1 LVKKGIAMNQSISPQ
16 SVSEPEV
23 IMPSGSV
30 EGLFPLVQGK
40 MVDAPEVLLEIASAE
55 PALPPT
61 QQTLWGEFLQALQR
75 TFRVKPWVTLS
86 SFWVILLV
94 LGWMATA
101 EIISPGNDQPKPRTP
116 VAEAQ
121 REQSSS
127 LGVLGAIG
135 FSCATISIVL
145 AQKFGQD
152 RRR

>member
-1 LVKKGIAMNQSISPQ
+1 MNQPIRPQ
-16 SVSEPEV
+16 SVSEAEAMLRPE
-23 IMPSGSV
+23 
-30 EGLFPLVQGK
+30 EGLFPLIQEKLVA
-40 MVDAPEVLLEIASAE
+40 APEAPLETAE
-55 PALPPT
+55 AELAAPPKLN
-61 QQTLWGEFLQALQR
+61 LWSEFSDALQR

-86 SFWVILLV
+86 SLWVILLV

>member
-1 LVKKGIAMNQSISPQ
+1 MNQPIRPQ
-16 SVSEPEV
+16 SVSEEDV
-23 IMPSGSV
+23 MLRSEESI
-30 EGLFPLVQGK
+30 FPLIQEKIV
-40 MVDAPEVLLEIASAE
+40 VAPESALESAE
-55 PALPPT
+55 TNLQIAPPKLN
-61 QQTLWGEFLQALQR
+61 LWAEFLEALQR

-86 SFWVILLV
+86 SLWVILLV

>member
-1 LVKKGIAMNQSISPQ
+1 MNQPIRPQ
-16 SVSEPEV
+16 SVSEAEVMLRPEE
-23 IMPSGSV
+23 S
-30 EGLFPLVQGK
+30 LFPLIQEK
-40 MVDAPEVLLEIASAE
+40 MVAAPEAALDNAE
-55 PALPPT
+55 ADLQAAPPKLN
-61 QQTLWGEFLQALQR
+61 LWAEFLDALQR

-86 SFWVILLV
+86 SLWVILLV

>member
-1 LVKKGIAMNQSISPQ
+1 VMLRPEDGI
-16 SVSEPEV
+16 
-23 IMPSGSV
+23 
-30 EGLFPLVQGK
+30 FPLIQEK
-40 MVDAPEVLLEIASAE
+40 MVVVAPEAVMAITEAE
-55 PALPPT
+55 LQVAPPKLN
-61 QQTLWGEFLQALQR
+61 LWAEFSDALQR

-86 SFWVILLV
+86 SLWVILLV

>member
-1 LVKKGIAMNQSISPQ
+1 MNQPIRPQSISD
-16 SVSEPEV
+16 SEVMLRAE
-23 IMPSGSV
+23 
-30 EGLFPLVQGK
+30 EGLFPLIQEK
-40 MVDAPEVLLEIASAE
+40 MVAVTPEAALDIAEADPQVAPPRLHLWAE
-55 PALPPT
+55 
-61 QQTLWGEFLQALQR
+61 FSDALQR

-86 SFWVILLV
+86 SLWVILLV

-101 EIISPGNDQPKPRTP
+101 EIISPGSDQPKPRTP

>member
-1 LVKKGIAMNQSISPQ
+1 MNQPIRPQ
-16 SVSEPEV
+16 SVSEAEV
-23 IMPSGSV
+23 MLRSEESI
-30 EGLFPLVQGK
+30 FPLIQEK
-40 MVDAPEVLLEIASAE
+40 MVVVVVAPEASLETAE
-55 PALPPT
+55 ADLAAPPKLN
-61 QQTLWGEFLQALQR
+61 LWAEFSDALQR

-86 SFWVILLV
+86 SLWV

>member
-1 LVKKGIAMNQSISPQ
+1 MNQPIRPQ
-16 SVSEPEV
+16 SVSEAEVMLRPEES
-23 IMPSGSV
+23 IS
-30 EGLFPLVQGK
+30 PLIQEK
-40 MVDAPEVLLEIASAE
+40 MVVMVVVAPEASLETAE
-55 PALPPT
+55 ADLAAPPKLN
-61 QQTLWGEFLQALQR
+61 LWAEFSDALQR

>member
-1 LVKKGIAMNQSISPQ
+1 MNQPIRPQ
-16 SVSEPEV
+16 SVSEEDVMLRPEDG
-23 IMPSGSV
+23 I
-30 EGLFPLVQGK
+30 FPLIQEK
-40 MVDAPEVLLEIASAE
+40 MVVVAPEAVMAITEAE
-55 PALPPT
+55 LQVAPPKLN
-61 QQTLWGEFLQALQR
+61 LWAEFSDALQR

-86 SFWVILLV
+86 SLWVILLV

>member
-1 LVKKGIAMNQSISPQ
+1 MNQPIRPQ
-16 SVSEPEV
+16 SVSE
-23 IMPSGSV
+23 V
-30 EGLFPLVQGK
+30 EAMIRSEESIFPLIQEK
-40 MVDAPEVLLEIASAE
+40 MVVVAPEAAVETAE
-55 PALPPT
+55 VEDLQVGPP
-61 QQTLWGEFLQALQR
+61 QLNLWAEFLDALQR

-86 SFWVILLV
+86 SLWVILLV

-101 EIISPGNDQPKPRTP
+101 EIISPGSDQPKPRTP

>member
-1 LVKKGIAMNQSISPQ
+1 MNQPIRPQ
-16 SVSEPEV
+16 SVSDPEV
-23 IMPSGSV
+23 ILPSE
-30 EGLFPLVQGK
+30 EGLFPLIQEK
-40 MVDAPEVLLEIASAE
+40 MVAAPEVVVLEDADLQLA
-55 PALPPT
+55 PKLN
-61 QQTLWGEFLQALQR
+61 LWVEFSDALQR

-86 SFWVILLV
+86 SLWVILLV

-101 EIISPGNDQPKPRTP
+101 EIISPGSDQPKPRTP

>member
-1 LVKKGIAMNQSISPQ
+1 MNQPIRPQ
-16 SVSEPEV
+16 SVSEAEV
-23 IMPSGSV
+23 MIRSEESI
-30 EGLFPLVQGK
+30 FPLIQEK
-40 MVDAPEVLLEIASAE
+40 MVVAPEAALETAE
-55 PALPPT
+55 ADLQAAPPKLN
-61 QQTLWGEFLQALQR
+61 LWADFLEALQR

-86 SFWVILLV
+86 SLWVILLV

>member
-1 LVKKGIAMNQSISPQ
+1 MNQPIRPQ
-16 SVSEPEV
+16 SVSDPEAM
-23 IMPSGSV
+23 IRSEESI
-30 EGLFPLVQGK
+30 FPLIQEKLV
-40 MVDAPEVLLEIASAE
+40 MAAAPEAALETPEAAD
-55 PALPPT
+55 LQVGPPKIN
-61 QQTLWGEFLQALQR
+61 LWAEFLDALQR

-86 SFWVILLV
+86 SLWVILLV

-101 EIISPGNDQPKPRTP
+101 EIISPGSDQPKPRTP

>member
-1 LVKKGIAMNQSISPQ
+1 MNQPLHPQSISD
-16 SVSEPEV
+16 PEV
-23 IMPSGSV
+23 MLRPE
-30 EGLFPLVQGK
+30 EGLFPLIQETMVAPPEAALETTETNLQAAPPK
-40 MVDAPEVLLEIASAE
+40 MN
-55 PALPPT
+55 
-61 QQTLWGEFLQALQR
+61 LWAEFLEALQR

-86 SFWVILLV
+86 SLWVILLV

-135 FSCATISIVL
+135 FSCATLSIVL

-152 RRR
+152 QRRR

>member
-1 LVKKGIAMNQSISPQ
+1 MNQPIRPQ
-16 SVSEPEV
+16 SVSDAEVMLRPE
-23 IMPSGSV
+23 
-30 EGLFPLVQGK
+30 EGLFPLIQEKIVA
-40 MVDAPEVLLEIASAE
+40 APEAALETAE
-55 PALPPT
+55 AELAPPKLN
-61 QQTLWGEFLQALQR
+61 LWSEFSDALQR

-86 SFWVILLV
+86 SLWVILLV

>member
-1 LVKKGIAMNQSISPQ
+1 MNQPIRPQ
-16 SVSEPEV
+16 SVSEAEV
-23 IMPSGSV
+23 MLRAE
-30 EGLFPLVQGK
+30 EGLFPLIQEK
-40 MVDAPEVLLEIASAE
+40 MVPPPEAAVETTEAALEAAPPKLN
-55 PALPPT
+55 
-61 QQTLWGEFLQALQR
+61 LWAEFLEALQR

-86 SFWVILLV
+86 SLWVILLV

-101 EIISPGNDQPKPRTP
+101 EIISPGSDQPKPRTP

>member
-1 LVKKGIAMNQSISPQ
+1 MNQPIRPQ
-16 SVSEPEV
+16 SVSEEDVMLRPE
-23 IMPSGSV
+23 
-30 EGLFPLVQGK
+30 EGLFPLIQEK
-40 MVDAPEVLLEIASAE
+40 MVGASSSPEAAMKPTEAAFQAV
-55 PALPPT
+55 PPNLN
-61 QQTLWGEFLQALQR
+61 LWAEFLDALQR

-86 SFWVILLV
+86 SLWVILLV

>member
-1 LVKKGIAMNQSISPQ
+1 MNQPIRPQ

-23 IMPSGSV
+23 MIRSEESI
-30 EGLFPLVQGK
+30 FPLIQEK
-40 MVDAPEVLLEIASAE
+40 MVVVPPEAALEIAEADLQVPPSKLNLWAE
-55 PALPPT
+55 
-61 QQTLWGEFLQALQR
+61 FSDALQR

-86 SFWVILLV
+86 SLWVILLV

-101 EIISPGNDQPKPRTP
+101 EIISPGSDQPKPRTP

-135 FSCATISIVL
+135 FSCATISIAL

>member
-1 LVKKGIAMNQSISPQ
+1 MNQPIRPQ
-16 SVSEPEV
+16 SVSEVEGMLRPE
-23 IMPSGSV
+23 
-30 EGLFPLVQGK
+30 EGLFPLIQER
-40 MVDAPEVLLEIASAE
+40 MVAA
-55 PALPPT
+55 ALPPEAAMET
-61 QQTLWGEFLQALQR
+61 TEAAHEAAPPKLNLWAEFLEALQR

-86 SFWVILLV
+86 SLWVILLV

-101 EIISPGNDQPKPRTP
+101 EIISPGSDQPKPRTP